1 MAYGTDEDVHGRVE
15 DWATDWDWLDDR
27 WGEEAPTIYRELR
40 ESGCP
45 IAFTERYGRAWM
57 PVTHDDVAHIAADT
71 THFSSFRVAVGQ
83 PGAPIR
89 PAPPITSDP
98 PEHQGH
104 RRLLLPA
111 FSPRK
116 IAALEA
122 PTRDY
127 CRSLIA
133 RLDGL
138 DRADAAEQYS
148 QDIPVH
154 VIAEMIG
161 VPEEDADVFRDWIH
175 LNFQVAPKDNEV
187 RLRVR
192 HEMQDYFGQLVEQRL
207 DDPCDDLAT
216 LVSTAE
222 IDGQPVD
229 REHQT
234 GYLALLIL
242 AGIDTTWSG
251 IGSGLWHFAQHP
263 DERRRLAATP
273 HDDPLWLMAVEEV
286 LRYYSPVTMARQ
298 VIADTEVGGC
308 PMHAG
313 DQVLLTFPAANRDPA
328 VFERAD
334 DFVVDRAANRHSAFG
349 LGIHRCV
356 GSNLA
361 RMEML
366 VAFQEWI
373 AAFPDYEL
381 DPSGHTTWANGQIRG
396 PRSIPVLLRA

>member
-1 MAYGTDEDVHGRVE
+1 
-15 DWATDWDWLDDR
+15 
-27 WGEEAPTIYRELR
+27 
-40 ESGCP
+40 
-45 IAFTERYGRAWM
+45 
-57 PVTHDDVAHIAADT
+57 
-71 THFSSFRVAVGQ
+71 
-83 PGAPIR
+83 
-89 PAPPITSDP
+89 
-98 PEHQGH
+98 
-104 RRLLLPA
+104 
-111 FSPRK
+111 
-116 IAALEA
+116 
-122 PTRDY
+122 
-127 CRSLIA
+127 
-133 RLDGL
+133 
-138 DRADAAEQYS
+138 
-148 QDIPVH
+148 
-154 VIAEMIG
+154 MIG
-161 VPEEDADVFRDWIH
+161 VPEEDAEVFRDWIH

-273 HDDPLWLMAVEEV
+273 HDGPLWLMAVEEV